1 MCQKATFLTPRK
13 NQESEIKN
21 QNSGIRQR
29 RMTSLILHF
38 TFCILILSFLV
49 TNASAELVL
58 HLPCESA
65 EAPIDIS
72 NDPATVV
79 VHGSLNSVAG
89 MVNKGLE
96 FDGDNA
102 NRLEVMSAAKLEG
115 MPGLT
120 VAAWAMPRNLA
131 GQEGMCIVSKRI
143 AWGDSDLYN
152 LFVWTG
158 QVVEARV
165 NGAGALNSTT
175 VLEDDT
181 WYHIAFVFD
190 GQGNADENMK
200 IYINGALETSGHH
213 PDNAVNETG
222 APVWIGEL
230 DANRG
235 FAWNGILDEVRIYDH
250 ALSAQEVKRL
260 APKPMAHDPMPA
272 DGAIHEDTW
281 VSLSWSPGDF
291 AVSHDVYFGDDVESV
306 SDGTGDSFRGK
317 QEATFYVAG
326 FPGFAYPD
334 GLVAGTTYYWR
345 VDEVNDADPNS
356 PWKGNVWSFTVP
368 PKTAYNPDPSDGA
381 EVADANDVVLSWTKG
396 FNAILHTVFFGEDY
410 DEVDTAT
417 TGAPVG
423 STSYSTGPLEREKV
437 YFWRVD
443 EFDAIAT
450 HKGDVWSFT
459 TPGAVGN
466 LLPVH
471 GATDVQLNAILSWTP
486 ADSAASHELYLGTD
500 KDVVRNADTSAPE
513 YKGSIVLGDENDD
526 PGLLEADTTYY
537 WRVDAV
543 DAQGN
548 TIKGPIWVFT
558 TSDYLLVED
567 FESYTDD
574 DTAGQAIWQTWI
586 DGFGVPDN
594 GAQVGYL
601 LPPYAEQTV
610 VHGGAQSMPLLYA
623 NETGVTNSEA
633 TMTLTETR
641 DWTAAG
647 VTELSLWFRG
657 DSGNAAEP
665 LYAALSNSTGAPA
678 IVANEDANAATIRS
692 WKQWSISLQA
702 FADQGINL
710 ADVDK
715 IAVGLGDKAGMVSS
729 GGSGTLY
736 VDDIRLTL
744 P

>member
-1 MCQKATFLTPRK
+1 MCKKLLSLT
-13 NQESEIKN
+13 SVI
-21 QNSGIRQR
+21 IL
-29 RMTSLILHF
+29 MSLVSH
-38 TFCILILSFLV
+38 
-49 TNASAELVL
+49 ASADLVL
-58 HLPCESA
+58 HLPCENA
-65 EAPIDIS
+65 EAPIDAS

-79 VHGSLNSVAG
+79 VHGSLNSIAG
-89 MVNKGLE
+89 MVNMGLE

-102 NRLEVMSAAKLEG
+102 NRIEVIHTAKLEG
-115 MPGLT
+115 MTGLT

-143 AWGDSDLYN
+143 AWGDSDVYN

-158 QVVEARV
+158 QLVEARV

-175 VLEDDT
+175 ALEDDT

-190 GQGNADENMK
+190 GQGNVGEKMK
-200 IYINGALETSGHH
+200 IYINGVLETSGDH
-213 PDNAVNETG
+213 PDNRANETG
-222 APVWIGEL
+222 APVWVGEL

-250 ALSAQEVKRL
+250 ALSAQEIKRL
-260 APKPMAHDPMPA
+260 APKPMAHDPNPS

-291 AVSHDVYFGDDVESV
+291 AVSHDVYLGEDYESV
-306 SDGTGDSFRGK
+306 SEGTGDTFRGN
-317 QEATFYVAG
+317 QETTFYVAG

-368 PKTAYNPDPSDGA
+368 PKTAYNPDPSDGSGI
-381 EVADANDVVLSWTKG
+381 ADANNVTLRWTKG
-396 FNAILHTVFFGEDY
+396 FKAILHTVFFGDDY
-410 DEVDTAT
+410 DEVDNAT
-417 TGAPVG
+417 TGTPAG
-423 STSYSTGPLEREKV
+423 STSYSPGPLEREKV

-466 LLPVH
+466 LLPAH
-471 GATDVQLNAILSWTP
+471 GTTDVQLNVILSWTP
-486 ADSAASHELYLGTD
+486 ADSAASHQLYLGTD

-513 YKGSIVLGDENDD
+513 YKASIALGDENYDT
-526 PGLLEADTTYY
+526 GLLEADTTYY

-548 TIKGPIWVFT
+548 TTKGPIWVFT
-558 TSDYLLVED
+558 TGGFLLVED
-567 FESYTDD
+567 FEGYTDD
-574 DTAGQAIWQTWI
+574 DTAGEAIWQTWI

-594 GAQVGYL
+594 GSQVGNL
-601 LPPYAEQTV
+601 LPPYAEQTI
-610 VHGGAQSMPLLYA
+610 VHGGAQSMPLFYT
-623 NETGVTNSEA
+623 NEGGVTNSEA
-633 TMTLTETR
+633 TMTLTTPR
-641 DWTAAG
+641 DWTKAG
-647 VTELSLWFRG
+647 VAELSLWFRG
-657 DSGNAAEP
+657 DSDNAAEP
-665 LYAALSNSTGAPA
+665 LYVAVSNSTGSPA
-678 IVANEDANAATIRS
+678 IIANDDTSIALIRS
-692 WKQWSISLQA
+692 WRQWSIPLQA
-702 FADQGINL
+702 FSDQGINL

-715 IAVGLGDKAGMVSS
+715 IAIGLGSKAGVASS
-729 GGSGTLY
+729 GGSGTIY
-736 VDDIRLTL
+736 VDDIRLCQ